1 MRSQVAPV
9 EGNKVKVSVQVDET
23 EVEQAVNE
31 AFARYSREVR
41 VPGFRPGHVPRRVL
55 EARFG
60 LSAVRREAF
69 NEHIPEWYAQAVRE
83 HEVDVIA
90 QAEVEVTDGQES
102 GPLSFDAVVEVRPEI
117 KLEGYEHLRVV
128 VPSPEVSQEEVDAQI
143 DRLRGNFAELA
154 PVEREVRPG
163 DHVVIDMT
171 TSRNGDAVAGMS
183 YTDYSVEV
191 GSGNDLPEL
200 DEHLPGAKAGDTLRF
215 KAEVG
220 GDEPADVEVTV
231 KQVQEKILPEA
242 NDEWA
247 AEASEFSTYG
257 ELEDDVRRR
266 LSDLRRAQAVLSL
279 QSAVADGLA
288 GLVSED
294 PPTSLVDAEVQRMA
308 EDLGRRLDAQK
319 VSLERYLRATNRTI
333 EQVLA
338 ELRERAVPNVKV
350 DLALRAVARA
360 ENLEPTEEELDG
372 YLARL
377 AEEAGASLANFK
389 QDLQAVGRL
398 PAVRSELRKSKAFD
412 WLVEHADIVDEK
424 GRPVDRALLQ
434 LEAQP
439 PDAGGASPGRQEPA
453 TVSSAT
459 GRQA

>member
-31 AFARYSREVR
+31 AFARYSREAR

-60 LSAVRREAF
+60 LASVRQEAF

-90 QAEVEVTDGQES
+90 QAEVEVTEGQES
-102 GPLSFDAVVEVRPEI
+102 GPLSFDAVVEVRPEV

-128 VPSPEVSQEEVDAQI
+128 VPSPEVSQAEVDAQI
-143 DRLRGNFAELA
+143 DRLRGNFAELV
-154 PVEREVRPG
+154 PVEREVRQG
-163 DHVVIDMT
+163 DHVVIDMS
-171 TSRNGDAVAGMS
+171 TSRDGNAVAGMS

-215 KAEVG
+215 KADVG

-247 AEASEFSTYG
+247 AEASEFSTYK
-257 ELEDDVRRR
+257 ELEDDVRSR
-266 LSDLRRAQAVLSL
+266 LSGLKRVQYVLSL

-288 GLVSED
+288 ALVSED
-294 PPTSLVDAEVQRMA
+294 PPASLVDAEVQHMA

-319 VSLERYLRATNRTI
+319 VSLERYLRATSRTI

-350 DLALRAVARA
+350 DLALRSVAQA
-360 ENLEPTEEELDG
+360 ENLEPTDDELDG

-377 AEEAGASLANFK
+377 AGEAGVPLANFK
-389 QDLQAVGRL
+389 EEVQVGGRL
-398 PAVRSELRKSKAFD
+398 PAVRSELKKSKAFD
-412 WLVEHADIVDEK
+412 WLVDHADIVDEEGK
-424 GRPVDRALLQ
+424 TVDRALLQ
-434 LEAQP
+434 PEVQP
-439 PDAGGASPGRQEPA
+439 PGVGGASPGHQEPA
-453 TVSSAT
+453 ATSSAT
-459 GRQA
+459 GR